1 MKLNKILLIDDDRPT
16 NYIHK
21 MIIERAAVTNEII
34 VQQSAEDALELLKSC
49 PETGGSCPEL
59 ILLDINMPGMDGWEF
74 LDQYRNL
81 PREQQSK
88 YVVVMLTT
96 SLNPLDK
103 KRAET
108 YPEVKAFV
116 NKPLSIDTIK
126 ETVSNLF
133 TSS

>member
-21 MIIERAAVTNEII
+21 VIIERAEITKEII
-34 VQQSAEDALELLKSC
+34 IQQNAEKALELLKTC
-49 PETGGSCPEL
+49 PTLSESCPEL

-74 LDQYRNL
+74 LDHYKTL
-81 PREQQSK
+81 SKEQQSK
-88 YVVVMLTT
+88 NLVVMLTT

-103 KRAET
+103 KRAES
-108 YPEVKAFV
+108 YPEVQAYI
-116 NKPLSIDTIK
+116 NKPLTV
-126 ETVSNLF
+126 ETLQNTVNQLF

>member
-21 MIIERAAVTNEII
+21 MIIERAAITNEII
-34 VQQSAEDALELLKSC
+34 VQQSAEHALELLKSC
-49 PETGGSCPEL
+49 PNEGGICPEL

-74 LDQYRNL
+74 LEHYRSL
-81 PREQQSK
+81 PLEQQAK

-96 SLNPLDK
+96 SLNPQDK

-116 NKPLSIDTIK
+116 NKPLTVDSIK
-126 ETVSNLF
+126 ETIGKLF